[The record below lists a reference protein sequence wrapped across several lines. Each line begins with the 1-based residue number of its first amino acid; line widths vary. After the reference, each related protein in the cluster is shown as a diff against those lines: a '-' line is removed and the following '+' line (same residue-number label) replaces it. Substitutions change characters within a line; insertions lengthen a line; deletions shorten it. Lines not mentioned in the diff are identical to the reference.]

1 MKPSEPIPMEM
12 DEGWQQDQEA
22 WLDEQERQKVKELDL
37 HMKRAF
43 NEIFG
48 GQHE

>member
-1 MKPSEPIPMEM
+1 MEIELELNDGRQQEQDIREQ
-12 DEGWQQDQEA
+12 DE

-48 GQHE
+48 G